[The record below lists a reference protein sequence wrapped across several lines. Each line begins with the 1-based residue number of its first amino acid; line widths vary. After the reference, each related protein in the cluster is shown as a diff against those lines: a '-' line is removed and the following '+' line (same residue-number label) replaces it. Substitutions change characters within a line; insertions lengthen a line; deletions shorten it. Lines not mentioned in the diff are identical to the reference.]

1 VRGRESMDFRLS
13 DGQQLLVT
21 TAREFLR
28 RHCPPESVAESASS
42 ERGFSAE
49 LWKEISVLGWPGL
62 LVPAEYGGSDGTIV
76 DVTLLV
82 EEMGRACF
90 PSPYVPSAVVAT
102 SLLASAGNPAQ
113 RERLLPAMARGDRL
127 CVLALTEE
135 SASIDPQALSLA
147 GDPGGTLY
155 GRKLF
160 VNDAHVADELIV
172 VTRGA
177 TDVNLF
183 LLDARRPGV
192 TVLPMEALA
201 GDRPCEVS
209 FDGVE
214 VKAGDLLGAAGR
226 GGEALEG
233 ALQAGALARAAEM
246 VGCAQRI
253 LELCVD
259 HAKARKQFG
268 RPLGS
273 FQAVQ
278 HACADLLRDVET
290 ARCLLHSAA
299 WRMQE
304 GLPCATDVAMAK
316 AYAGRTSQ
324 AVARKAHQLLGAI
337 SFCAEHPL
345 HLFHKRILAAGLDLG
360 GPEQHLETVASAM
373 GLA

>member
-1 VRGRESMDFRLS
+1 MDFLLS
-13 DGQQLLVT
+13 DGQQLLVS

-28 RHCPPESVAESASS
+28 RHCPPEAVAESASS
-42 ERGFSAE
+42 QRGFSAG

-62 LVPAEYGGSDGTIV
+62 LVPAEYGGSSGGIV
-76 DVTLLV
+76 DVILLV
-82 EEMGRACF
+82 EEMGRVCF

-102 SLLASAGNPAQ
+102 SLLAAGGSPAQ

-135 SASIDPQALSLA
+135 SASIEVEAVRLEGAPGSRLS
-147 GDPGGTLY
+147 

-160 VNDAHVADELIV
+160 VNDAHVADDLIV
-172 VTRGA
+172 ATRSSR
-177 TDVNLF
+177 DVNLL

-192 TVLPMEALA
+192 VVLPMEALS

-214 VKAGDLLGAAGR
+214 VRAGDLLGAAAHGWD
-226 GGEALEG
+226 ALEG

-253 LELCVD
+253 LELCVE
-259 HAKARKQFG
+259 HAKGRKQFG

-278 HACADLLRDVET
+278 HALADLLRDVET
-290 ARCLLHSAA
+290 ARCLVHSAA
-299 WRMQE
+299 WRKQE
-304 GLPCATDVAMAK
+304 GLPCAADVAMAK

-337 SFCAEHPL
+337 SFCEEHPL
-345 HLFHKRILAAGLDLG
+345 HLFHKRILAAGLDFG
-360 GPEQHLETVASAM
+360 DPAHHLETVASAI
-373 GLA
+373 GLV

>member
-1 VRGRESMDFRLS
+1 MDFHLS

-62 LVPAEYGGSDGTIV
+62 LIPAEYGGSGGTMV

-102 SLLASAGNPAQ
+102 SLLASAASPAR

-135 SASIDPQALSLA
+135 SASIEPQAVGLA
-147 GDPGGTLY
+147 GDPGGTLS

-183 LLDARRPGV
+183 LLDARGPGI

-201 GDRPCEVS
+201 GDKPCEVS

-214 VKAGDLLGAAGR
+214 VRAGDFLGAAGR
-226 GGEALEG
+226 GWEALRG
-233 ALQAGALARAAEM
+233 ALEAGALARAAEM

-253 LELCVD
+253 LELCVE
-259 HAKARKQFG
+259 HAKGRRQFG

-337 SFCAEHPL
+337 SFCEEHPL
-345 HLFHKRILAAGLDLG
+345 HLFHKRILAAGLEFGD
-360 GPEQHLETVASAM
+360 PAHHLETVASAI
-373 GLA
+373 GLV

>member
-1 VRGRESMDFRLS
+1 MDFRLS
-13 DGQQLLVT
+13 DGQQLLVS

-28 RHCPPESVAESASS
+28 RHCPPEAVAESASG

-62 LVPAEYGGSDGTIV
+62 LISAEYGGSDGSIV
-76 DVTLLV
+76 DVTLLL

-102 SLLASAGNPAQ
+102 SLLAAAGSPAQ

-135 SASIDPQALSLA
+135 SASIEVQAVRLE
-147 GDPGGTLY
+147 GEPGGRIS

-160 VNDAHVADELIV
+160 VSDAHVADDLIV

-177 TDVNLF
+177 IGVNLF
-183 LLDARRPGV
+183 LLDARRPGI
-192 TVLPMEALA
+192 TVQPMEALA
-201 GDRPCEVS
+201 GNRLCEVS

-214 VKAGDLLGAAGR
+214 VRAGDFLGAAAHGW
-226 GGEALEG
+226 EALEG

-253 LELCVD
+253 LELCVE
-259 HAKARKQFG
+259 HAKGRKQFG

-290 ARCLLHSAA
+290 ARGLVHSAA
-299 WRMQE
+299 WRKQE
-304 GLPCATDVAMAK
+304 GLPCAADVAMAK
-316 AYAGRTSQ
+316 SYAGRTSQ

-337 SFCAEHPL
+337 SFCEEHPL
-345 HLFHKRILAAGLDLG
+345 HLFHKRILAAGLDFG
-360 GPEQHLETVASAM
+360 DPAHHLETVASAI
-373 GLA
+373 GLV

>member
-1 VRGRESMDFRLS
+1 MDFRLS

-62 LVPAEYGGSDGTIV
+62 LIPAEYGGSGGTMV

-102 SLLASAGNPAQ
+102 SLLASAGTPAQ

-135 SASIDPQALSLA
+135 SASIDPQAVGLA
-147 GDPGGTLY
+147 GDPGGTLS

-160 VNDAHVADELIV
+160 VSDAHVADELIV
-172 VTRGA
+172 VARGA
-177 TDVNLF
+177 TELNLF

-209 FDGVE
+209 FDGVP
-214 VKAGDLLGAAGR
+214 VRAGDLLGAVGR
-226 GGEALEG
+226 GWEALEG

-246 VGCAQRI
+246 VGCAQRV
-253 LELCVD
+253 LELCVE
-259 HAKARKQFG
+259 HAKGRRQFG

-299 WRMQE
+299 WRKQE

-337 SFCAEHPL
+337 SFCEEHPL
-345 HLFHKRILAAGLDLG
+345 HLFHKRILAAGLEFGD
-360 GPEQHLETVASAM
+360 PAHHLETVASAI
-373 GLA
+373 GLV

>member
-1 VRGRESMDFRLS
+1 MDFRLS
-13 DGQQLLVT
+13 DGQQLLVS

-28 RHCPPESVAESASS
+28 RHCPPEAVAESAAS

-62 LVPAEYGGSDGTIV
+62 LVPVEYGGSDGSIV
-76 DVTLLV
+76 DVILLV

-102 SLLASAGNPAQ
+102 SLLAAGGSPAQ

-135 SASIDPQALSLA
+135 SASIEVEAVRLEGAPGSRLS
-147 GDPGGTLY
+147 GW
-155 GRKLF
+155 KLF
-160 VNDAHVADELIV
+160 VNDAHVADDLIV
-172 VTRGA
+172 ATRSSR
-177 TDVNLF
+177 DVSLL

-214 VKAGDLLGAAGR
+214 VKAGDLLGAAGH
-226 GGEALEG
+226 GLEPLRG

-253 LELCVD
+253 LDLCVE
-259 HAKARKQFG
+259 HAKGRKQFG

-278 HACADLLRDVET
+278 HALADLLRDVET
-290 ARCLLHSAA
+290 ARCLVHSAA
-299 WRMQE
+299 WRKQE
-304 GLPCATDVAMAK
+304 GFPCATDVAMAK
-316 AYAGRTSQ
+316 AYAARTSQ

-337 SFCAEHPL
+337 SFCEEHPL
-345 HLFHKRILAAGLDLG
+345 HLFHKRILAAGLDFG
-360 GPEQHLETVASAM
+360 DPTHHLETVASAI
-373 GLA
+373 GLV

>member
-1 VRGRESMDFRLS
+1 MDFRLS

-28 RHCPPESVAESASS
+28 RQCPPEAVAESVSS

-62 LVPAEYGGSDGTIV
+62 LIPAEYGGSDGSII

-102 SLLASAGNPAQ
+102 SLLAAGGSPAQ

-135 SASIDPQALSLA
+135 SASIDPQTLGLD
-147 GDPGGTLY
+147 GEPGGRLS

-160 VNDAHVADELIV
+160 VNDAHVADDLIV
-172 VTRGA
+172 ATRGA
-177 TDVNLF
+177 IGVNLF

-192 TVLPMEALA
+192 TILPMEALA

-214 VKAGDLLGAAGR
+214 VRAGDIVGAAGR
-226 GGEALEG
+226 GSETLRGALEF
-233 ALQAGALARAAEM
+233 GALARAAEM

-253 LELCVD
+253 LDLCVE
-259 HAKARKQFG
+259 HAKGRRQFG

-290 ARCLLHSAA
+290 ARCLVHSAA
-299 WRMQE
+299 WRKQQ
-304 GLPCATDVAMAK
+304 GLPCVTDVAMAK

-337 SFCAEHPL
+337 SFCEEHPL
-345 HLFHKRILAAGLDLG
+345 HLFHKRILAAGLDFG
-360 GPEQHLETVASAM
+360 DPAHHLETVASAI
-373 GLA
+373 GLV